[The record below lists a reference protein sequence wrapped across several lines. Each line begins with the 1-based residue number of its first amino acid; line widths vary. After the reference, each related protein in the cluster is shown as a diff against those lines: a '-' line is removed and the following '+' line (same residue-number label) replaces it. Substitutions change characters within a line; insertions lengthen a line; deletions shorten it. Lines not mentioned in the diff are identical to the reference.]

1 MSQRGRG
8 VKGAEE
14 DRGELQ
20 SERDCLA
27 RDRRMPAPSSLVDA
41 RARGRG
47 CVGDGGGRDEVG
59 GGIVGG

>member
-8 VKGAEE
+8 AKGAEE

-27 RDRRMPAPSSLVDA
+27 RDRRMPAHSSLVDV

-47 CVGDGGGRDEVG
+47 CVGDDGGRDEVG
-59 GGIVGG
+59 GGIGGG